1 MTIPSIQ
8 VTKASGELDSYDR
21 LKLIRSLTRS
31 GASEATAEMVAGEVE
46 LDLVHGISTRKIYQ
60 KAFRLLRDK
69 SVYVA
74 SQYKIKQAVMQL
86 GPSGYPFEKFVG
98 ELLKTRGFKVKIG
111 QLIEGVCVRHE
122 IDVLGFDGKKLI
134 IAECK
139 FRNQPGSKTDV
150 KVSLYFHSRYN
161 DVRKA
166 IESSNGSFVR
176 KMGLHTGLTSQK
188 YFNGEAADDRD
199 ARDPE
204 THGYEGWIVTNTKFT
219 EDAIAYAACSG
230 LHLLGWDYPSDASL
244 LRLIKESKLLPITIL
259 NSISGNDVKR
269 LFEEGITVCSDL
281 NNNIEIINKIGID
294 KSKKRRLL
302 MELEAVL
309 S

>member
-1 MTIPSIQ
+1 MTTPSIQ
-8 VTKASGELDSYDR
+8 ITKASGELDSYDR

-31 GASEATAEMVAGEVE
+31 GASEATAEMVAQEVE
-46 LDLVHGISTRKIYQ
+46 LNLVHGISTRKIYQ

-69 SVYVA
+69 SIYVA

-98 ELLKTRGFKVKIG
+98 ELLKTRGFNVKTG
-111 QLIEGVCVRHE
+111 QLIDGVCVRHE

-139 FRNQPGSKTDV
+139 FKNQPGSKTDV

-161 DVRKA
+161 DVRAA

-176 KMGLHTGLTSQK
+176 KMGLHTGVASQR
-188 YFNGEAADDRD
+188 YGDGQITNEDVRG
-199 ARDPE
+199 PE
-204 THGYEGWIVTNTKFT
+204 TQTYEGWIVTNTKFT
-219 EDAIAYAACSG
+219 EDAISYAACTG

-244 LRLIKESKLLPITIL
+244 LQLIKDSKLLPITIL
-259 NSISGNDVKR
+259 NSISGSDMKR

-281 NNNIEIINKIGID
+281 KNNIEIINKIGID
-294 KSKKRRLL
+294 NSKKRRLL
-302 MELEAVL
+302 TELEAVL